1 MHLLA
6 LGLVVGY
13 TFVMSMLLYWVV
25 NKMIPMRVS
34 AHSELVGLDVS
45 QHGESYNFAD
55 AEDPDD
61 QGEMDY

>member
-1 MHLLA
+1 MR
-6 LGLVVGY
+6 
-13 TFVMSMLLYWVV
+13 LYWVV